1 MKKFLKLLTGRLF
14 SFIALFLIQIAVLIW
29 LISNFVS
36 ASPYYIPIVSAISFV
51 SIFSIVSKD
60 ENPVFKLSWIL
71 VIMFVPIFG
80 LPFFLFFGNKR
91 VGRKVART
99 MAKYQEHYE
108 REVRS
113 VLPVPE
119 SSVASAL
126 ASYSQNLKRQ
136 SDYIANTAGAPL
148 WENTA
153 TTYFPLGEDAFKRI
167 LQEVQ
172 KATRFILFEY
182 FIVEEGYMWSTMVSL
197 LEQKIKEGVQ
207 VRLMYD
213 DFGCIRGLPNN
224 YEETLREKGFK
235 VGVFNKLK
243 PHLNA
248 KLNYRDHRK
257 LLIIDGHVGFTGGIN
272 FADEYINRKIKYG
285 HWKDTTVMLQ
295 GDAVWNLTLMF
306 FQQWIFTTAE
316 EIDLSEY
323 TPRHR
328 FPSDGFVQ
336 PFGDSP
342 LDGENI
348 SEHAYIQIINH
359 AQKYVWITTP
369 YLIIDPQMATALN
382 IAAQSGIDVRI
393 ITPKIPDKW
402 YVHPVTRSNY
412 LTLLAAGVRIF
423 EYTPGFMHAKMFV
436 SDDEVAIVGTAN
448 MDYRSFYMHF
458 ECGVAFFNSSIVKEV
473 RNDIAQ
479 SLELCSEVSLF
490 DEEKLSLNVRFGRS
504 VLKLFSPLM

>member
-1 MKKFLKLLTGRLF
+1 MKKVLKLLTGRLF
-14 SFIALFLIQIAVLIW
+14 TFIALLLIQIVVLVW
-29 LISNFVS
+29 LISNFVT
-36 ASPYYIPIVSAISFV
+36 ATPYYVPIASALTLGTSF
-51 SIFSIVSKD
+51 FIVSKD

-80 LPFFLFFGNKR
+80 LPFFFLFGNQR

-119 SSVASAL
+119 ASVAPKL
-126 ASYSQNLKRQ
+126 ASFSSNLKRQ
-136 SDYIANTAGAPL
+136 SDYIANIAGAPL

-153 TTYFPLGEDAFKRI
+153 TAYFPLGEDAFKRI
-167 LQEVQ
+167 LEEVN
-172 KATRFILFEY
+172 KATKFILFEY
-182 FIVEEGYMWSTMVSL
+182 FIVEEGYMWSTMISL

-207 VRLMYD
+207 VRIMYD
-213 DFGCIRGLPNN
+213 DLGSIRGLSANT
-224 YEETLREKGFK
+224 EELLRQKGFK
-235 VGVFNKLK
+235 VGVFNRLK

-257 LLIIDGHVGFTGGIN
+257 MLIIDGDVGFTGGIN
-272 FADEYINRKIKYG
+272 FADEYINRKLKYG

-295 GDAVWNLTLMF
+295 GEAVWNLTMMF
-306 FQQWIFTTAE
+306 FQQWVFTTAE
-316 EIDLSEY
+316 EIELAEY
-323 TPRHR
+323 VPTKKY
-328 FPSDGFVQ
+328 PSDGFVQ

-348 SEHAYIQIINH
+348 SEHAYIQMINH
-359 AQKYVWITTP
+359 AQRYVWITTP
-369 YLIIDPQMATALN
+369 YLIIDTQMATALN
-382 IAAQSGIDVRI
+382 IAAQSGIDVKI

-412 LTLLAAGVRIF
+412 LALLASGVRIF
-423 EYTPGFMHAKMFV
+423 EYAPGFMHAKMFV

-458 ECGVAFFNSSIVKEV
+458 ECGVAFYNCSIVQEV
-473 RNDIAQ
+473 RDDIAQ
-479 SLELCSEVSLF
+479 SLELSSEVSLL
-490 DEEKLSLNVRFGRS
+490 EEESLSIWVRFGRS